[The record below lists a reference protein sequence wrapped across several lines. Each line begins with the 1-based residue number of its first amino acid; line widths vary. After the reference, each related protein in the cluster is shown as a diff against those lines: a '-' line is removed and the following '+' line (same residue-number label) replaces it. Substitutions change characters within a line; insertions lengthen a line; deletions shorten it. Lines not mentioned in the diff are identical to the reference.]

1 MVMEEKLRMTIVVP
15 CFNEQESIRLFHDE
29 VERTFCSGPL
39 SELDHN
45 ILFVNDGS
53 SDDTLLIIKQLAK
66 NSDKIE
72 YISLSRNFGKEAAIF
87 AGLENSTGDFV
98 ALMDADLQDP
108 PNLLEK
114 MFLTIVNEGFDCV
127 ATKRSSRKGE
137 PLIRSWFAM
146 FFYKIINSISKIN
159 LVDGAR
165 DFRLMTRQ
173 MVDSIVSLREYN
185 RFSKGLFSWV
195 GFNVK
200 WIEYENIER
209 IAGKTKWS
217 FWGLFLYSVDG
228 IIAFSAVPLALS
240 SFLGVLISFFSLL
253 GIIFI
258 VVKTV
263 IFGDPV
269 TGWPSLVT
277 IVSFIG
283 GLQLLCLGIIGQY
296 LAKTYMETKDRPI
309 YILKETS
316 LKK

>member
-1 MVMEEKLRMTIVVP
+1 MEEKLRMTIVVP

-29 VERTFCSGPL
+29 VERTFSSGPL

-53 SDDTLLIIKQLAK
+53 SDDTLLIIKQLAR
-66 NSDKIE
+66 NSDNIE
-72 YISLSRNFGKEAAIF
+72 YVSLSRNFGKEAAIF